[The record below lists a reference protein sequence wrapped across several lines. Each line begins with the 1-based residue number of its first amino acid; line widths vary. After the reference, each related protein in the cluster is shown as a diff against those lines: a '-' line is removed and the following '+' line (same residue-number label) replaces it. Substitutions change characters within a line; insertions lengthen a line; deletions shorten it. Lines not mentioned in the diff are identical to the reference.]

1 MRRASQGV
9 ALVQAR
15 LRRTWDG
22 RRRLGE
28 ASELLEPILAQ
39 VVAQTGLPEAAGWVA
54 QGTHLSGTQVVV
66 MVVGPPQG
74 PAAAILKVPATAD
87 GVASQAREA
96 ASLAALGQE
105 PGLGSFR
112 DLIPARLA
120 AGEVA
125 GRAYVA
131 ERAIAGVDGRHLGD
145 PAAERVVADAA
156 AVIGELHR
164 RTSSPVVVDGPPL
177 DRWIG
182 KRLEVLVPATR
193 DRALL
198 DRVRTVLVGWW
209 ESRSLPVSW
218 VHGDFWPANVMFDP
232 ETLAVT
238 GVIDWDWAGPSEP
251 PAHDLLYL
259 LIHARMLAGR
269 REFGDVVSA
278 LLDGA
283 PWTAPEQ
290 AILEAGGV
298 LAPGQ
303 ARVEREVLLLVWLR
317 HVAFNLIQAPGDARN
332 WVWTG
337 RNIAPVLRLV

>member
-1 MRRASQGV
+1 VRRASEVV
-9 ALVQAR
+9 ALVQAQ
-15 LRRTWDG
+15 LRRTWDA
-22 RRRLGE
+22 RRLLGA

-39 VVAQTGLPEAAGWVA
+39 VVAQTGLLEATGWVA
-54 QGTHLSGTQVVV
+54 HGTHLSGTQVVV
-66 MVVGPPQG
+66 IAVGPPQG
-74 PAAAILKVPATAD
+74 PAAAIVKVPVTAD

-96 ASLAALGQE
+96 ATLADLGRE

-112 DLIPARLA
+112 ELIPARLA
-120 AGEVA
+120 AGKAAE
-125 GRAYVA
+125 RPYVV
-131 ERAIAGVDGRHLGD
+131 ERAIAGVDGRRLGG
-145 PAAERVVADAA
+145 PAAERAVAEAA

-164 RTSSPVVVDGPPL
+164 RTSSPVVVDGPL
-177 DRWIG
+177 VDRWIG

-193 DRALL
+193 DRAPL
-198 DRVRTVLVGWW
+198 DRVGTVLAGWW
-209 ESRSLPVSW
+209 EGQSLPVSW
-218 VHGDFWPANVMFDP
+218 VHGDFWAANVMFDP
-232 ETLAVT
+232 ETVAVT
-238 GVIDWDWAGPSEP
+238 GVIDWEWAGPCEP

-259 LIHARMLAGR
+259 LIQARMLAAG

-283 PWTAPEQ
+283 SWTSLEQ

-303 ARVEREVLLLVWLR
+303 ARVGREVLLLVWLR

-337 RNIAPVLRLV
+337 RNIDPVLRLV

>member
-1 MRRASQGV
+1 MRRASEGV

-22 RRRLGE
+22 RRCLGE
-28 ASELLEPILAQ
+28 VSELLDLILAQ
-39 VVAQTGLPEAAGWVA
+39 VVAQTGLPEAAGWVIK
-54 QGTHLSGTQVVV
+54 GTHLSGTQVVV

-74 PAAAILKVPATAD
+74 PAAAIVKVPATAD

-96 ASLAALGQE
+96 ATLAALGHE

-120 AGEVA
+120 AGEAA
-125 GRAYVA
+125 GRAYVV
-131 ERAIAGVDGRHLGD
+131 EQVIAGVDGRHLGD
-145 PAAERVVADAA
+145 PTAERVVAEAA
-156 AVIGELHR
+156 AIIGELHR
-164 RTSSPVVVDGPPL
+164 RTSFPVVVDGPL
-177 DRWIG
+177 LERWIG
-182 KRLEVLVPATR
+182 KRLEVLVPAMR

-198 DRVRTVLVGWW
+198 DRVGTVLARWW
-209 ESRSLPVSW
+209 EGRSLPVSW

-238 GVIDWDWAGPSEP
+238 GVIDWEWAGPTEP

-269 REFGDVVSA
+269 RELGDVVSA

-283 PWTAPEQ
+283 PWTSPEQ

-303 ARVEREVLLLVWLR
+303 ARVGREVLLLVWLR

-337 RNIAPVLRLV
+337 RNIDPVLRLV

>member
-15 LRRTWDG
+15 LRRTWNG

-28 ASELLEPILAQ
+28 APELLEPILAQ
-39 VVAQTGLPEAAGWVA
+39 VVAQASLPEAAGWVA
-54 QGTHLSGTQVVV
+54 QGKHLSGTQVVV
-66 MVVGPPQG
+66 MVVGPLRG
-74 PAAAILKVPATAD
+74 PAAAVVKMPTTAD
-87 GVASQAREA
+87 GAASQAREA
-96 ASLAALGQE
+96 ATLAALGQE

-125 GRAYVA
+125 GRAYVV
-131 ERAIAGVDGRHLGD
+131 ERVIAGVDGCHLGD
-145 PAAERVVADAA
+145 PAAERVVAEAA

-164 RTSSPVVVDGPPL
+164 RTSSPVVIDGPQL

-198 DRVRTVLVGWW
+198 DRVGTVLAGWW
-209 ESRSLPVSW
+209 ESRSLSVSW

-259 LIHARMLAGR
+259 LIHARMLTGG

-298 LAPGQ
+298 LAPTQ
-303 ARVEREVLLLVWLR
+303 ARVGREVLLLVWLR

-337 RNIAPVLRLV
+337 RNIDPVLRLV

>member
-1 MRRASQGV
+1 VRRASEVV
-9 ALVQAR
+9 ALAQAR
-15 LRRTWDG
+15 LRRTWDA
-22 RRRLGE
+22 RRLLGA

-39 VVAQTGLPEAAGWVA
+39 VVAQTGLLEAAGWVA

-66 MVVGPPQG
+66 MAVGPPQG
-74 PAAAILKVPATAD
+74 PAAAIVKVPATAD

-96 ASLAALGQE
+96 AALAALGQE
-105 PGLGSFR
+105 PGMGSFR

-120 AGEVA
+120 AGTAA
-125 GRAYVA
+125 GRPYLV
-131 ERAIAGVDGRHLGD
+131 ERAIAGVDGRHLAG
-145 PAAERVVADAA
+145 PAAERVVAEAA

-164 RTSSPVVVDGPPL
+164 RTSSPVVVDGPLL

-193 DRALL
+193 DRACL
-198 DRVRTVLVGWW
+198 DRVGTVLAWWW
-209 ESRSLPVSW
+209 EGQRLPVSW
-218 VHGDFWPANVMFDP
+218 VHGDFWAANVIFHP
-232 ETLAVT
+232 ETVAVT
-238 GVIDWDWAGPSEP
+238 GVIDWEWAGPCEP

-259 LIHARMLAGR
+259 LIHARMLAAG

-283 PWTAPEQ
+283 SWTSLEQ
-290 AILEAGGV
+290 EILEAGGV

-303 ARVEREVLLLVWLR
+303 ARVGREVLLLVWLR

-337 RNIAPVLRLV
+337 RNIDPVLRLA